1 MNLLRGIVRMF
12 LFFLLCIAA
21 IVRIVVWRQFVSS
34 ERRRHVIK
42 VSFRAWAMSAV
53 NLLGI
58 RIDFQG
64 EFPEIGTMILPNHR
78 SYIDVV
84 AFPLNTELTFV
95 AKIEVRP
102 WPIIGWGARAADTV
116 WVDRSDKASRRRT
129 RLEMASRLAE
139 GRSAI
144 IFTEGTTF
152 KAPEMGE
159 LRPGM
164 FYMAA
169 EGDLPVV
176 PVAIEYK
183 NPDDAWIGKD
193 TFIPHFLRCF
203 GKKHTDMV
211 VRFGPVM
218 TGTDGEELRLRVQT
232 WLQANLE
239 EIRAGLVATDSVND
253 SVTDDQ
259 P

>member
-1 MNLLRGIVRMF
+1 MKPVRGIVRLI
-12 LFFLLCIAA
+12 LFFLLCIAS
-21 IVRIVVWRQFVSS
+21 ILRIVVWRQFVSQ

-42 VSFRAWAMSAV
+42 VSFRKWAQV
-53 NLLGI
+53 TVILLGI

-64 EFPEIGTMILPNHR
+64 EIPEIGTMILPNHR

-84 AFPLNTELTFV
+84 AFPLNTELSFV

-152 KAPEMGE
+152 KAPDMGE

-183 NPDDAWIGKD
+183 NPEDAWIGKD
-193 TFIPHFLRCF
+193 TFLPHFLRCF
-203 GKKHTDMV
+203 GKKYTDMV

-218 TGTDGEELRLRVQT
+218 KGTDGGELRLRVQE
-232 WLQANLE
+232 WLTMNLE
-239 EIRAGLVATDSVND
+239 DIRKELA
-253 SVTDDQ
+253 
-259 P
+259 